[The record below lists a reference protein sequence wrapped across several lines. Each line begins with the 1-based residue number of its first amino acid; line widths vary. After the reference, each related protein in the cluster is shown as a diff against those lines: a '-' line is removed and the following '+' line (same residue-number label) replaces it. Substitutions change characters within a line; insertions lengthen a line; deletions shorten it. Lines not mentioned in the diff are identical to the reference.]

1 MAHEAVPVHH
11 AHPQQQPQSPQLAL
25 PSTVTGLTDVTRL
38 QHEAETLDEYLRQA
52 ALRKGG
58 DANKLPKI
66 PVMLDDVAT
75 LNHLNLLHE
84 PDRQR
89 LAAFL
94 KLLQT
99 RAPQVHMSF
108 ASEPSTEFTAKIVTW
123 LRQNIHPLM
132 LVQVGLQ
139 PSIAAGCTLRTTNK
153 VFDFSLR
160 QHLVRN
166 RQLLVDAISNLGEA
180 PAAVPQPPAQAA
192 AAVPVSPL
200 PTEGVVQ
207 Q

>member
-1 MAHEAVPVHH
+1 MAHEAAAVHH
-11 AHPQQQPQSPQLAL
+11 TQTLAL

-38 QHEAETLDEYLRQA
+38 EHEAATLDEYLRQA

-58 DANKLPKI
+58 DANMLPKI

-84 PDRQR
+84 ADRQK

-94 KLLQT
+94 KSLQT
-99 RAPQVHMSF
+99 SAPTVHMSF
-108 ASEPSTEFTAKIVTW
+108 ASEPSAEFTAKIVTW
-123 LRQNIHPLM
+123 LRQNIHPLL
-132 LVQVGLQ
+132 LVQFGLQ

-166 RQLLVDAISNLGEA
+166 RQLLVDAIARLGEQ
-180 PAAVPQPPAQAA
+180 PDPVPQSAA
-192 AAVPVSPL
+192 HSADPISPL
-200 PTEGVVQ
+200 PKGAVQ